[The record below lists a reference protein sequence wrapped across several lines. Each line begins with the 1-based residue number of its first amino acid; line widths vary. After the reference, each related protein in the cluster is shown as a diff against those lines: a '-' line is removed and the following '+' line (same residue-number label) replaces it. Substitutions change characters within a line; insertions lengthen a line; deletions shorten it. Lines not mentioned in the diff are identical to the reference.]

1 MNSETWTIPISL
13 DRLCIGD
20 NKTHLSLGAKCVM
33 NILLM
38 LHPWLKYTKNTLN
51 AQKKW
56 ELYRELVLNTE
67 IMSDLYESVKST
79 EWLTNHWLN
88 KFPNSPSSKEQRK
101 EKQVNRLKD
110 KKWLWLEIIYKQ
122 TWKYIP
128 YPHDFTKPLPWET

>member
-1 MNSETWTIPISL
+1 
-13 DRLCIGD
+13 
-20 NKTHLSLGAKCVM
+20 
-33 NILLM
+33 M

-110 KKWLWLEIIYKQ
+110 KKWLWLEIIYK
-122 TWKYIP
+122 
-128 YPHDFTKPLPWET
+128 